1 MSKQRA
7 SWYLGVV
14 ARLKPGVTPEQSAAE
29 IQTIGR
35 TLEKQYPDANGNV
48 GMTTFPLQEAMV
60 TNIRQAVLVL
70 LGAVGFVLLIACAN
84 VANLLLARAAARE
97 SEMAVRTALGA
108 GRSRLLR
115 QLLTESVILSLCGAG
130 VGLLFAIWG
139 VAFLTSLQPDGIP
152 RLEAVQVDGT
162 VIAFTLGVA
171 VLTGLIFGLIPA
183 LHATRGVSHSLKESG
198 RGAVTSRA
206 GARVRGTLV
215 VIEMALAVMLLAG
228 AGLLLRSFVRLQ
240 AVDPGFRPDRT
251 LSFELTL
258 PDSRYQAD
266 AKRVAFFDQLL
277 SGLRALPGVSSV
289 GTVMGLPLTG
299 MDFNISFEI
308 GGRPPLSPADQP
320 AMEVRVASPDYFGT
334 IGIPLKRGRLF
345 SADDRAGSPQVAVIS
360 ESAARQYFPNEDPI
374 GKTIKLGWGKG
385 GPARAGGADRGHHR
399 RREERCARRGQLARG
414 VPAVE
419 PVAGVADDGRPSHL
433 GSADGIDGHGPLRR
447 LRGRSEPAAVE
458 HPDARSDRG
467 EVDFAAALL
476 HDAAGHLRGGR
487 AGAGGD
493 RDLRRA
499 LVRRWRSAPVK
510 SASAWPSV
518 PGRAASSGLVVRQA
532 MTLVLAGV
540 VVGTVAALPVAD
552 DDKDAVQREADRPGD
567 LRAVAIVLVGVAL
580 LACYVPARRATRVDP
595 MAALRAE

>member
-1 MSKQRA
+1 MDHLRQDIRYAVRRLFKSPAFTLVAIVTLGLGIGANSAIFSVVNGVLLKPLPYPESGRLVGVYHVSEGHRVVMSGPNFIDVMRAARSLESVAASDRSRKILTGEGEPTRLDVAEVSASLFSVLRVQPALGRVFNADENTPGRTHVVILSDGLWRQRFGSDPKVVGRHIQLDGESSEIIGVMPPGFSYPAGQQAWQPIAYDDNFVSKQRA

-14 ARLKPGVTPEQSAAE
+14 ARLKPSVTPEQSAAE

-183 LHATRGVSHSLKESG
+183 LHATRGMSHSLKESG

-206 GARVRGTLV
+206 GARLRGTLV

-277 SGLRALPGVSSV
+277 SGLRALPGVSSAGNGHGAAV
-289 GTVMGLPLTG
+289 DRHGLQHLLRDRGPAAAA
-299 MDFNISFEI
+299 S
-308 GGRPPLSPADQP
+308 GRPA
-320 AMEVRVASPDYFGT
+320 
-334 IGIPLKRGRLF
+334 
-345 SADDRAGSPQVAVIS
+345 
-360 ESAARQYFPNEDPI
+360 
-374 GKTIKLGWGKG
+374 
-385 GPARAGGADRGHHR
+385 
-399 RREERCARRGQLARG
+399 
-414 VPAVE
+414 
-419 PVAGVADDGRPSHL
+419 
-433 GSADGIDGHGPLRR
+433 GHGSSRR
-447 LRGRSEPAAVE
+447 LAGLLRHHWYSVAA
-458 HPDARSDRG
+458 G
-467 EVDFAAALL
+467 AALL
-476 HDAAGHLRGGR
+476 
-487 AGAGGD
+487 
-493 RDLRRA
+493 
-499 LVRRWRSAPVK
+499 
-510 SASAWPSV
+510 
-518 PGRAASSGLVVRQA
+518 
-532 MTLVLAGV
+532 
-540 VVGTVAALPVAD
+540 
-552 DDKDAVQREADRPGD
+552 
-567 LRAVAIVLVGVAL
+567 
-580 LACYVPARRATRVDP
+580 C
-595 MAALRAE
+595 